1 MGVSPEITKLIA
13 LGDEC
18 QVFFFCISAQP
29 EFGMIISGNIKDV
42 ETILLRCEIAA
53 ELGAIVVSILLELK
67 LIDDLGL
74 VKGVVLVFVGAL
86 ELFNRGN
93 LFRIKEYLP

>member
-1 MGVSPEITKLIA
+1 MV
-13 LGDEC
+13 
-18 QVFFFCISAQP
+18 
-29 EFGMIISGNIKDV
+29 ISGNIKDV

-74 VKGVVLVFVGAL
+74 VKGVVQVFVGAL

-93 LFRIKEYLP
+93 LFRINDYIP